1 MNSSTGEKLSSQEIV
16 EKTEDDKFAENVLIG
31 LSASPKH
38 ISSKYFYDKKGD
50 EIFQQIMNM
59 PEYYPTDCEL
69 AIFNNHKKNL
79 LKYFTGSRNFFD
91 LIEFGAG
98 DGMKTKVLLSHFT
111 EQKANFKYLPI
122 DISGNI
128 LSELKLDLQQKLPKL
143 TVECLQGDYF
153 ETLAQL
159 NLVDDRKKIVLFL
172 GGNIGNFTP
181 VGTVDFLRHLHQN
194 LAKGDMLLTGFDLKK
209 DPNVIL
215 EAYND
220 PHGITKAFNLNL
232 LDRINKELGADF
244 NLNKFRHYPFY
255 DPVSGECRSYLISE
269 EAQQVNVKS
278 LDATFHFHA
287 WEAIHTEISRK
298 YDLHFIQS
306 LADKTGFEL
315 VENFFDDN
323 KYYLD
328 SLWRVK

>member
-1 MNSSTGEKLSSQEIV
+1 MNSTTEEKLNSQETS
-16 EKTEDDKFAENVLIG
+16 EKAKDPKFAEDVSIG
-31 LSASPKH
+31 LSSSPKH
-38 ISSKYFYDKKGD
+38 LSSKYFYDKKGD
-50 EIFQQIMNM
+50 EIFQKIMQM
-59 PEYYPTDCEL
+59 KEYYPTDCEF
-69 AIFNNHKKNL
+69 AIFNNHKQSL
-79 LKYFTGSRNFFD
+79 LKYFTGSRSFFD

-98 DGMKTKVLLSHFT
+98 DGMKTKVLLSYFT

-128 LSELKLDLQQKLPKL
+128 LSELQLDLQQRLPEL

-181 VGTVDFLRHLHQN
+181 SGTVDFLRHLHQN
-194 LAKGDMLLTGFDLKK
+194 LAQGDMLLTGFDLKK

-215 EAYND
+215 KAYND
-220 PHGITKAFNLNL
+220 PNGITKSFNLNL
-232 LDRINKELGADF
+232 LQRINNELGADF
-244 NLNKFRHYPFY
+244 NLDKFRHYPFY

-269 EAQQVNVKS
+269 VAQQVTIKS
-278 LDATFHFHA
+278 LNTTFHFHA

-306 LADKTGFEL
+306 LANKTGFEL
-315 VENFFDDN
+315 VENFFDQN
-323 KYYLD
+323 KYYVD